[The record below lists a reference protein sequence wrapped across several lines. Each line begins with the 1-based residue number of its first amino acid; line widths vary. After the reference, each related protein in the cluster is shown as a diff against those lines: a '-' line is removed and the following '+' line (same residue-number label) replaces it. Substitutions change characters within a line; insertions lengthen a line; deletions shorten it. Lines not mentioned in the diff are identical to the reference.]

1 VAPDSDTTLIVVE
14 HLDPDNLCEAR
25 PVTWEKRPMIGKNN
39 VRAHTLL
46 GMPSLMIQKVESS
59 LSDVAR
65 GRDFF
70 NGLTT
75 GEQKA

>member
-1 VAPDSDTTLIVVE
+1 
-14 HLDPDNLCEAR
+14 
-25 PVTWEKRPMIGKNN
+25 MIEKNN
-39 VRAHTLL
+39 VPAHTLL
-46 GMPSLMIQKVESS
+46 GMPSLSQKVESS

-65 GRDFF
+65 GGNFF